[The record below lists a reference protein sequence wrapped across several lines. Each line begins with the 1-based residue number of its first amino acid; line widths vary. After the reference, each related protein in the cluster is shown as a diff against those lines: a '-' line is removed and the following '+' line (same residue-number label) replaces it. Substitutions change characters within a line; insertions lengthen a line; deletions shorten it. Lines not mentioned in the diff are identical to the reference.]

1 MKCYIFILLDVL
13 QTNFIVVTDYTHGRI
28 LQISL
33 QTGFLVKLPLSINQ
47 VVGLAFDKSTQ
58 RLIYSERW
66 SNTITTTTL
75 QGNKIDFFFIPG
87 NKFFNN
93 KSHYK
98 LNVVMPNIF

>member
-1 MKCYIFILLDVL
+1 MLFIILLDVL

-33 QTGFLVKLPLSINQ
+33 QTGFLVKLPLRINQ
-47 VVGLAFDKSTQ
+47 VVGLAFDKATQ

-87 NKFFNN
+87 NKFFKN
-93 KSHYK
+93 KSHYM
-98 LNVVMPNIF
+98 LNVVMSNIF